1 MHTIIIMSGSSSLS
15 AAKRRRGNVPVNPSQ
30 DAKGITPA
38 VTRKMPNPL
47 DILKDHEIRIRN
59 LETHVKDNNDKHVT
73 LESNM
78 SSFKKELLDLKSQL
92 NHTDSIKKK
101 PNVSFTSNTI
111 EPTFSNLKIKP
122 NSSIKEDIPENDSDN
137 SE

>member
-15 AAKRRRGNVPVNPSQ
+15 AAKRRRGNVPVNPPQ

-47 DILKDHEIRIRN
+47 DILKDHELRIRS
-59 LETHVKDNNDKHVT
+59 LESHVNDKLVT

-78 SSFKKELLDLKSQL
+78 SSFKKELIDLKSQL
-92 NHTDSIKKK
+92 NHTDNIKKK
-101 PNVSFTSNTI
+101 PNVSFTSNTL
-111 EPTFSNLKIKP
+111 EPTFSNIKIKP
-122 NSSIKEDIPENDSDN
+122 SIKEDIPENDYDN